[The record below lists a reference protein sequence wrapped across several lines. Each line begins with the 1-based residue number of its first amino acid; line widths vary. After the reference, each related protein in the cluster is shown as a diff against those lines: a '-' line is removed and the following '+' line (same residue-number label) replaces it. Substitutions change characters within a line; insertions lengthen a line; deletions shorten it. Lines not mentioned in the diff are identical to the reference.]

1 MYKLIIVDDEFDIR
15 ERLSQSIEKMDC
27 GFEIIG
33 KYENGLDALEGVNQL
48 EPDLVLTDIRMPF
61 MTGIELISKIRE
73 TKPLTKVIII
83 TGFDE
88 FDYAK
93 RAIELGVIGFLTKP
107 VTYSDLETIL
117 KKAKEELDEEY
128 YRNTNL
134 ANMEQ
139 FIKDSMPIIR
149 ENDLHKLISSDH
161 LNPQFNKKLEFDGI
175 SLNYK
180 NFAICVTDIDNENI
194 DDIEKHE
201 LNLLNVKRYITE
213 SLQGHFFEESFTKN
227 DSIIT
232 IIKSNDEITISQ
244 LEKCFE
250 HTQMKISKFLHFTV
264 SVGISKVYKNKLF
277 RTMYNEAVK
286 ALDYRSAMGGDEI
299 YFYNNIEK
307 FVSSALIID
316 DDEYKELSYAI
327 HYKTTDEAI
336 DALYGV
342 KKKIVS
348 IDYRATYAFNLSN
361 TLNAILKSCDNFPML
376 YEEGIDYHSK
386 LLDMKTS
393 DEVFAWFETLIK
405 KIKHINGEIISDN
418 IQKNL
423 SKIIN
428 YIDSHYRDNDLSLEL
443 LAEKVDIS
451 VSYISAILKKEKN
464 TTFVKYLT
472 TLRMEKAKE
481 LLKNPNMKIVDIAEN
496 IGFSEPYYF
505 SHSFKKYQGVS
516 PKEYRNNEQN
526 N

>member
-15 ERLSQSIEKMDC
+15 ERLSQSIEKMDS

-33 KYENGLDALEGVNQL
+33 KYENGLDALEAVNQL

-93 RAIELGVIGFLTKP
+93 RAIDLGVIGFLTKP
-107 VTYSDLETIL
+107 VTYSDLEVIL

-128 YRNTNL
+128 FRNTNL

-161 LNPQFNKKLEFDGI
+161 LNPQFDKKLEFDGI

-201 LNLLNVKRYITE
+201 LNLLNVKRYISE

-227 DSIIT
+227 DLIIT

-244 LEKCFE
+244 LERCFE

-264 SVGISKVYKNKLF
+264 SVGISKIYKNKLF
-277 RTMYNEAVK
+277 
-286 ALDYRSAMGGDEI
+286 
-299 YFYNNIEK
+299 
-307 FVSSALIID
+307 SS
-316 DDEYKELSYAI
+316 S
-327 HYKTTDEAI
+327 
-336 DALYGV
+336 
-342 KKKIVS
+342 
-348 IDYRATYAFNLSN
+348 R
-361 TLNAILKSCDNFPML
+361 CR
-376 YEEGIDYHSK
+376 K
-386 LLDMKTS
+386 LLLALTI
-393 DEVFAWFETLIK
+393 E
-405 KIKHINGEIISDN
+405 G
-418 IQKNL
+418 
-423 SKIIN
+423 
-428 YIDSHYRDNDLSLEL
+428 NDFMTVLQR
-443 LAEKVDIS
+443 V
-451 VSYISAILKKEKN
+451 
-464 TTFVKYLT
+464 
-472 TLRMEKAKE
+472 
-481 LLKNPNMKIVDIAEN
+481 
-496 IGFSEPYYF
+496 
-505 SHSFKKYQGVS
+505 
-516 PKEYRNNEQN
+516 
-526 N
+526 